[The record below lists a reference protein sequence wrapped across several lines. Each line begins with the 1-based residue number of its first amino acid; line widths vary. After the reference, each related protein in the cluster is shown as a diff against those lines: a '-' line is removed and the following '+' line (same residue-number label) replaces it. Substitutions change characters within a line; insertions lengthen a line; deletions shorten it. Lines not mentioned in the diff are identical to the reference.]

1 MVVPSH
7 LFLRGAEGI
16 KMSKIIK
23 LPSGATATL
32 RDPATLKQK
41 DRMKVYRNADA
52 SESVAN
58 GMTLL
63 DNFISVMVEEWSF
76 DLLPPN
82 VKPESLGELSILDY
96 DTLRIEVE
104 KSLPALFPSLSK
116 NSETIDDPKAPTED

>member
-1 MVVPSH
+1 
-7 LFLRGAEGI
+7 
-16 KMSKIIK
+16 MSKEIK
-23 LPSGATATL
+23 LPSGATAVL

-52 SESVAN
+52 SESVTN

-63 DNFISVMVEEWSF
+63 DNFIAVMVEEWSF
-76 DLLPPN
+76 DLLPPS

-104 KSLPALFPSLSK
+104 KNLPALFPSLSK
-116 NSETIDDPKAPTED
+116 TVENVDDPKVPTEN

>member
-1 MVVPSH
+1 
-7 LFLRGAEGI
+7 
-16 KMSKIIK
+16 MSQIIK

-76 DLLPPN
+76 DLLPPS

-116 NSETIDDPKAPTED
+116 NSETIDDPKALTED